1 MQINK
6 IQNTNQTHFGIKY
19 INKRAWNKDVLK
31 AFEESKL
38 LKDINEKYPD
48 AEIRYKK
55 MSGKD
60 SIWNTEIINTL
71 LINIKLAKN
80 KFLSWS
86 LSSNTEI
93 LPEKLLK
100 YELKTLNLKDLE
112 EGPAEEI
119 APKYIFTKDL

>member
-55 MSGKD
+55 MSSKD